1 MGLGPL
7 ACEVST
13 EPFGSERAGTP
24 PAALPIVV
32 RRARP
37 GDADA
42 VLSFTRTTWNGWDYI
57 PIVWHAW
64 LAAADGVLLVATPRP
79 PGAGEPP
86 ELDRFGRV
94 LAPDR
99 PIAMTRMAM
108 LSSDEAWL
116 EGLRVDPGVRNRHV
130 GSLIHAASMTWARV
144 NGARTVRYA
153 TGERN
158 EGSHR
163 IGDRFGFRVVGG
175 FRSYERPETPD
186 EDDRPPTPPPE
197 AAAPGRERVAEALR
211 RTGLLLEAD
220 SGEGGRAVGA
230 WWDRVAGD
238 PTFRASHGLYERRA
252 WSVQAFTA
260 ERFAEHLRA
269 GEVLAHEDG
278 DNWGLAV
285 VPSSAG
291 SPFDESPH
299 ASLLAGDAGACL
311 EIATA
316 VRDALGGPI
325 RLRLPDPDPPMLRD
339 HEAACAAAGFLPAK
353 DAMHVL
359 ERSLVGAEDLAGPAA
374 PLLEYAEV
382 PRRVAAPRAVGT

>member
-1 MGLGPL
+1 
-7 ACEVST
+7 VST
-13 EPFGSERAGTP
+13 EKSGSEQTGRP

-32 RRARP
+32 RRAQP

-42 VLSFTRTTWNGWDYI
+42 ILSFARTTWNGWDYI
-57 PIVWHAW
+57 PLVWHAW

-79 PGAGEPP
+79 PGPGEPP

-108 LSSDEAWL
+108 LSADEAWL
-116 EGLRVDPGVRNRHV
+116 EGLRVDPGVRNRNV

-144 NGARTVRYA
+144 NGACTVRYA

-163 IGDRFGFRVVGG
+163 IGDRFGFQVVGG
-175 FRSYERPETPD
+175 FRSYEDPETPD
-186 EDDRPPTPPPE
+186 EDDRPPMTPPG
-197 AAAPGRERVAEALR
+197 AAAPGREQVAESLR
-211 RTGLLLEAD
+211 RTGLVLTD
-220 SGEGGRAVGA
+220 SGTGGSAVGA
-230 WWDRVAGD
+230 WWDRVAAD

-252 WSVQAFTA
+252 WSVQAFTT
-260 ERFAEHLRA
+260 ERFAEHVRA
-269 GEVLAHEDG
+269 GEVLAREDG
-278 DNWGLAV
+278 DRWALAV
-285 VPSSAG
+285 VPSNPG

-299 ASLLAGDAGACL
+299 ASLFAGDAGACL

-316 VRDALGGPI
+316 VREALGGPI
-325 RLRLPDPDPPMLRD
+325 RLRFPDPDPPMLRD
-339 HEAACAAAGFLPAK
+339 HEAAYAAAGFLPAN

-359 ERSLVGAEDLAGPAA
+359 ERSLAGAEDLAGPADA
-374 PLLEYAEV
+374 PLLEFADE
-382 PRRVAAPRAVGT
+382 PRHLAAPRAVGT

>member
-1 MGLGPL
+1 VSAEPL
-7 ACEVST
+7 ASDQ
-13 EPFGSERAGTP
+13 AGTP

-42 VLSFTRTTWNGWDYI
+42 ILSFTRTTWDGWDYI
-57 PIVWHAW
+57 PFVWHAW

-86 ELDRFGRV
+86 ELDRFGRA

-163 IGDRFGFRVVGG
+163 IGDRLGFRVVGA
-175 FRSYERPETPD
+175 FRSYERPEAPD
-186 EDDRPPTPPPE
+186 EDDRPAMPPPG
-197 AAAPGRERVAEALR
+197 AAASFRERVVDALR
-211 RTGLLLEAD
+211 RTGLLLAAD
-220 SGEGGRAVGA
+220 AAADDAAADAGVVGA

-238 PTFRASHGLYERRA
+238 PTFRVSHGLYERRA
-252 WSVQAFTA
+252 WSLQAFTA
-260 ERFAEHLRA
+260 ERLAEHLRA
-269 GEVLAHEDG
+269 GEMLAREDG
-278 DNWGLAV
+278 ERWGLAV
-285 VPSSAG
+285 IPSNPG

-299 ASLLAGDAGACL
+299 ASLLVGDAGVCL

-325 RLRLPDPDPPMLRD
+325 RVRFPDPDPPMLRG
-339 HEAACAAAGFLPAK
+339 HAAAYAAAGFLPAK
-353 DAMHVL
+353 DSMHVL
-359 ERSLVGAEDLAGPAA
+359 ERPLVGAESLAGGEDAA
-374 PLLEYAEV
+374 LIEYADV
-382 PRRVAAPRAVGT
+382 PRRVAVPRAIGP